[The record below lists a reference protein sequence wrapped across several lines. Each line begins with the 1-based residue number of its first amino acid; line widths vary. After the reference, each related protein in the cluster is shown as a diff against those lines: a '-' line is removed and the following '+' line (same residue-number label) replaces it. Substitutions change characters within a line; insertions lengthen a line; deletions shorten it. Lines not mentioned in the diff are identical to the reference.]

1 MNTVPLPPVSRVG
14 IIAKTHLR
22 AATTHLLELG
32 EWLGARGI
40 RPVYETGTAALM
52 PPAEGRTIR
61 DKSALATDVDMV
73 LVLGGDGT
81 LIGMADCI
89 AEAGSGIPILG
100 VNFGSLGFLTEV
112 TLPELYRS
120 LEHALNGRAFIEER
134 MMIRA
139 TTASGGDVLRRS
151 IAVNDAVITKT
162 ARSRMIDMSVYV
174 GEEFVTRVRA
184 DGLIIS
190 TPTGSTAYNL
200 SAGGPIV
207 QPDVDAMII
216 TPIAPHTLTNRP
228 IVIPGSAAVRV
239 QPTMDARDEIVF
251 TLDGQSTFPI
261 HAGDEITVCRAPR
274 PLRLIRPTT
283 RSYFEVLRTKL
294 KWGER

>member
-14 IIAKTHLR
+14 ILAKSHLT

-40 RPVYETGTAALM
+40 GPVYETATAALM
-52 PPAEGRTIR
+52 PPAKGRTIR

-120 LEHALNGRAFIEER
+120 LEHALNGRAYIEER

-139 TTASGGDVLRRS
+139 TTSSGGDVLRRS

-162 ARSRMIDMSVYV
+162 
-174 GEEFVTRVRA
+174 
-184 DGLIIS
+184 
-190 TPTGSTAYNL
+190 
-200 SAGGPIV
+200 
-207 QPDVDAMII
+207 
-216 TPIAPHTLTNRP
+216 
-228 IVIPGSAAVRV
+228 
-239 QPTMDARDEIVF
+239 
-251 TLDGQSTFPI
+251 
-261 HAGDEITVCRAPR
+261 
-274 PLRLIRPTT
+274 
-283 RSYFEVLRTKL
+283 
-294 KWGER
+294 